1 MARSFLFAPGDV
13 RLQAYGYNPLSI
25 FIYLKISNASLKK
38 QVFKNDE
45 MVLKFSSTG
54 PKGEELLPQGV
65 VAATKQSNI
74 VVADQALN
82 NISLYSCDG
91 NLLEVIVENVVKP
104 WGICF
109 SEVKYLLAVATADGL
124 KVYKL

>member
-1 MARSFLFAPGDV
+1 
-13 RLQAYGYNPLSI
+13 
-25 FIYLKISNASLKK
+25 
-38 QVFKNDE
+38 

-65 VAATKQSNI
+65 VVATKQSNI
-74 VVADQALN
+74 LVADQALN
-82 NISLYSCDG
+82 NISLYNSDG

-104 WGICF
+104 FGICY
-109 SEVKYLLAVATADGL
+109 SEAKHLLAVATAGGL